1 MHTVNTNIAARKL
14 IVDRLVQD
22 LQGPIKS
29 DETLFDNHAQDAYVT
44 GKLYPQR
51 HTEPEKDENLS
62 GETGGI
68 DESVPDEVQQANN
81 FNPSSMGL
89 SFCIQAEND
98 VPDIILTVKCAQ
110 YLPAKY
116 CPITITEDS
125 LVEQSIGY
133 EKPTASE
140 SKIQASSKEKTC
152 WHRKQF
158 SEKIE
163 LKLISDEGYVDT
175 KLEHLGLY
183 YKKVSLENEKSYNVS
198 VSLYNKFNSFDKIT
212 GKQKTK
218 LELQEFIF
226 FQTKL
231 ICHINNGKFIPLP
244 TLHLSKD
251 EDTQSNNL
259 IYRNIRLFVNG
270 RTCSATYNHEK
281 DCVETKWIIEK
292 NIKKMDSSGDN
303 VFNNILKK
311 KGYEGFDV
319 QSLSSF
325 DNEKITELLNCLTT
339 AYKKWI
345 DKEAERSKTLED
357 KYQSQCDINLR
368 NCENSLKRIS
378 EGIKFICSD
387 EKAFIAFNLAN
398 EVMLEQFKW
407 NNPDVK
413 MRWRPFQLGYFLL
426 SCISTVTEDHP
437 DKNTFDLLWF
447 PTGGGKTEA
456 YLLLSCFLIFYNRL
470 NKKNDGDYAGVNII
484 MRYTLRTVTLDQFQR
499 VSKVIIAAELTRN
512 KYKKFDLGKE
522 KISVGLW
529 VGQDSTPNKTSDAIE
544 NINSDFSS
552 PKQLLDCPVCKS
564 KLRWSAKDKS
574 TGIKIKNEREKNKK
588 ITNNIEELKVTP
600 KCENSECIANIFEE
614 LPIYTYDEII
624 YDNQPTILIGTSDK
638 FAQIVRLSN
647 EIIDKI
653 FGNENIK
660 PPSLIIQDELHLI
673 SGPLGTVS
681 SLYEFIIDEL
691 CSRYWKKPKII
702 GSTATIRRAGEQVK
716 SLFNRE
722 SFQFP
727 SPGLDHDNS
736 CFSKIKE
743 DDHGR
748 KYVGISTAGASP
760 KYLLQLLSASILQS
774 ANDKKINKEND
785 VIDTYYTLVTYFNSM
800 RELGGSMIMYQ
811 DDVPKA
817 MNILAERRED
827 EEHNPEEK
835 RSETLNL
842 PPTELTGSRQY
853 AEIRDS
859 LKNLKDNK
867 FLINNK
873 KNKECI
879 DIVCATNMISVGVDI
894 ERLGLMVVN
903 GQPKTMS
910 EYIQSTSRIGRA
922 GPGLIFTIYNANKN
936 RDKSHFETFENWHSA
951 LYKDIEATSV
961 TPLSPRAIEK
971 VMMPIVACLS
981 KNLLP
986 NFNIR
991 LNENIL
997 NEIEKKILPLILNR
1011 VEQITPS
1018 EHDKISERLK
1028 VKKYIEDEIIKIWRK
1043 RSGNLEMFWNDS
1055 KPNKSLLISA
1065 EKAAATNAIFGNK
1078 SDAFAAPNSM
1088 RDVEPETEFKLYEN

>member
-1 MHTVNTNIAARKL
+1 M
-14 IVDRLVQD
+14 
-22 LQGPIKS
+22 
-29 DETLFDNHAQDAYVT
+29 
-44 GKLYPQR
+44 
-51 HTEPEKDENLS
+51 
-62 GETGGI
+62 
-68 DESVPDEVQQANN
+68 
-81 FNPSSMGL
+81 
-89 SFCIQAEND
+89 
-98 VPDIILTVKCAQ
+98 
-110 YLPAKY
+110 
-116 CPITITEDS
+116 
-125 LVEQSIGY
+125 
-133 EKPTASE
+133 
-140 SKIQASSKEKTC
+140 
-152 WHRKQF
+152 
-158 SEKIE
+158 
-163 LKLISDEGYVDT
+163 
-175 KLEHLGLY
+175 
-183 YKKVSLENEKSYNVS
+183 
-198 VSLYNKFNSFDKIT
+198 
-212 GKQKTK
+212 
-218 LELQEFIF
+218 
-226 FQTKL
+226 
-231 ICHINNGKFIPLP
+231 
-244 TLHLSKD
+244 
-251 EDTQSNNL
+251 
-259 IYRNIRLFVNG
+259 
-270 RTCSATYNHEK
+270 
-281 DCVETKWIIEK
+281 
-292 NIKKMDSSGDN
+292 
-303 VFNNILKK
+303 
-311 KGYEGFDV
+311 
-319 QSLSSF
+319 
-325 DNEKITELLNCLTT
+325 
-339 AYKKWI
+339 
-345 DKEAERSKTLED
+345 
-357 KYQSQCDINLR
+357 
-368 NCENSLKRIS
+368 S
-378 EGIKFICSD
+378 EGIEFICND
-387 EKAFIAFNLAN
+387 KKAFTAFNLAN

-407 NNPDVK
+407 DNPDTE

-437 DKNTFDLLWF
+437 DKNIFDLLWF

-470 NKKNDGDYAGVNII
+470 NKKNDGEYAGVNII

-499 VSKVIIAAELTRN
+499 VSKVIIASELIRN
-512 KYKKFDLGKE
+512 KYKKFDLGHE

-529 VGQDSTPNKTSDAIE
+529 VGQDSTPNKTSDAVE

-564 KLRWSAKDKS
+564 KLRWSAKDKKS
-574 TGIKIKNEREKNKK
+574 GIRIKDEKEKKEKIYNG
-588 ITNNIEELKVTP
+588 IEELKVTP
-600 KCENSECIANIFEE
+600 QCENVECKASKFDE

-624 YDNQPTILIGTSDK
+624 YEKQPTILIGTSDK

-647 EIIDKI
+647 EIINKI
-653 FGNENIK
+653 FGDKNIK

-702 GSTATIRRAGEQVK
+702 GSTATIRRASEQVK
-716 SLFNRE
+716 SLFSRE

-774 ANDKKINKEND
+774 ANDKKILKRND

-800 RELGGSMIMYQ
+800 RELGGSMIMFQ

-817 MNILAERRED
+817 MNILAERRRDEKNQSED
-827 EEHNPEEK
+827 K
-835 RSETLNL
+835 RSEALNL

-859 LKNLKDNK
+859 LKSLKDNK
-867 FLINNK
+867 FLLNDK

-991 LNENIL
+991 LDDNIIS
-997 NEIEKKILPLILNR
+997 EIEDKILPLILDR
-1011 VEQITPS
+1011 VEKITPN
-1018 EHDKISERLK
+1018 EYDKNFERLK
-1028 VKKYIEDEIIKIWRK
+1028 VKKYIEDEIIKPWKK

-1065 EKAAATNAIFGNK
+1065 ERAAASNAIFGNK